1 MDASDPF
8 APGTSIDGRYTVV
21 GKLGSGG
28 MSTVLRAHDQHLD
41 LLVAVKVLLGAP
53 TDPVT
58 ARRAQHEVQLL
69 SSLQHESLVTL
80 LDAGHI
86 DVLGRSVGYLVMD
99 LVDGPTLAGL
109 LESGPMDAG
118 DVAQIGRAIAGAL
131 AEVHA
136 HGVVHRDVKPGN
148 ILLAASGDPGRAFDA
163 KLADFGIASFIDSTR
178 ITMTGTVLGSAA
190 YVSPEQASGER
201 VGPPTDVYALGLILL
216 EALQGAPVY
225 QGALM
230 EMLTARM
237 LRDPAVPESLGPAW
251 TSLLTAMTARDA
263 AARPSAA
270 AVADALANV
279 PADVHVDP
287 RAGSRLGA
295 VAIATDVEPLDRRRR
310 RRRAAI
316 IGGGGAAA
324 AAIIG
329 LGAVVS
335 LQPTTAEPAS
345 EQPVAVTQPPAEGP
359 TGVAA
364 ADDVAGERADD
375 GAHGAG
381 GVVDAAGTAAV
392 LPAAVAADAA
402 IVGPATAEP
411 TAPTATDEP
420 DAGAE
425 ADGSGV
431 DDAPGNGNGN
441 GNGNGPGNGNGNGP
455 GANSGSGP
463 GERSGNGPGRSSGS
477 GPGEHSGNGRAHA
490 VETAAPSPSDLIDA
504 P

>member
-8 APGTSIDGRYTVV
+8 APGTSIDGRYTVE

-28 MSTVLRAHDQHLD
+28 MSTVLRAHDEHLD
-41 LLVAVKVLLGAP
+41 LPVAVKVLLGAP

-58 ARRAQHEVQLL
+58 ARRAQHEVQVL

-80 LDAGHI
+80 LDAGQL

-118 DVAQIGRAIAGAL
+118 DVAQVGRAIAGAL

-148 ILLAASGDPGRAFDA
+148 ILLAASNVPDRAFDA

-251 TSLLTAMTARDA
+251 SALLTAMTARDA

-270 AVADALANV
+270 DVADALAHV
-279 PADVHVDP
+279 PGDVHVDR
-287 RAGSRLGA
+287 RAGSRLGP
-295 VAIATDVEPLDRRRR
+295 VAIATDVEPLERRRR

-316 IGGGGAAA
+316 IGGVAVAAA
-324 AAIIG
+324 VVG
-329 LGAVVS
+329 LGAVVA

-345 EQPVAVTQPPAEGP
+345 EQPVAVTQPPADESP
-359 TGVAA
+359 AVV
-364 ADDVAGERADD
+364 ADDVVGVAVDDEADAGAD
-375 GAHGAG
+375 A
-381 GVVDAAGTAAV
+381 VDAASAGTAAV
-392 LPAAVAADAA
+392 VPAAGSADAA
-402 IVGPATAEP
+402 DVEPVSAGSAAPA
-411 TAPTATDEP
+411 ATVEP
-420 DAGAE
+420 DADAD
-425 ADGSGV
+425 ADGSS
-431 DDAPGNGNGN
+431 NGNGN
-441 GNGNGPGNGNGNGP
+441 GNGRGNSTGNGNGSGNGNPTGNGSSNGNGNGRD
-455 GANSGSGP
+455 ANSGSGP
-463 GERSGNGPGRSSGS
+463 GQN
-477 GPGEHSGNGRAHA
+477 SGNGRG
-490 VETAAPSPSDLIDA
+490 PSA
-504 P
+504 ER